1 MPGTRMTPELI
12 DKLLDKLSSDDQFRA
27 DFQKDP
33 DAAMSQLGAQTNNRC
48 KDGVPF
54 RLASKEQIQK
64 TRDHLKEELLGL
76 DAMAPEC
83 LELIT

>member
-1 MPGTRMTPELI
+1 
-12 DKLLDKLSSDDQFRA
+12 
-27 DFQKDP
+27 
-33 DAAMSQLGAQTNNRC
+33 MSQLGAQTNNRC